1 MVDPGGEELVG
12 AEGIGSDG
20 KRASGRCSVGSM
32 AGIGFGFGF
41 GFGFGIGS
49 GRDREQKKIV
59 NEVEQFLYLQVREGI
74 RRRVFFIIRFSLIS
88 DKPGVLRLLLYSAK
102 ASTVA
107 IIYNSF
113 PFKK

>member
-20 KRASGRCSVGSM
+20 KRASGRCSVGSL

-74 RRRVFFIIRFSLIS
+74 RRRFSFRSRLRFSS
-88 DKPGVLRLLLYSAK
+88 DYRG
-102 ASTVA
+102 
-107 IIYNSF
+107 F
-113 PFKK
+113 